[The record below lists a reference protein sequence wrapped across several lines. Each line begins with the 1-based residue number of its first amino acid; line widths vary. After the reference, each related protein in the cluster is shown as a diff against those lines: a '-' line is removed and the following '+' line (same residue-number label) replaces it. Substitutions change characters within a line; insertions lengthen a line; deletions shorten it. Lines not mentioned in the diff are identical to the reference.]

1 MFRSTSF
8 HYNIDEMRR
17 NLTLVYI
24 NEPMV
29 KLSSLSVLSL
39 KVVENLL
46 MISEDLLYL
55 LGLFQME
62 KLGHGNI
69 T

>member
-55 LGLFQME
+55 LGLLQME